1 MSTKISQFISM
12 PDESEVFETCW
23 YKNGNMARCTTFSK
37 KRYFF
42 NQDGSI
48 KEVIQLGEDEFKDIL
63 KEEGIDPDKPYGPWM
78 IMPRHY
84 V

>member
-1 MSTKISQFISM
+1 MSLKTSQPISM
-12 PDESEVFETCW
+12 PNESDIFEKCF
-23 YKNGNMARCTTFSK
+23 YGNGIMARCTTFSK

-42 NQDGSI
+42 NKDGSI
-48 KEVIQLGEDEFKDIL
+48 KEIIQLGDDEFKNIL
-63 KEEGIDPDKPYGPWM
+63 KEEGIDPNKPYGPWM